1 MSSFFEPRGE
11 LIIVIVPNP
20 DGLHIRVLSQI
31 KVIIT
36 NDGYADHIVFRGAG
50 FMSRN
55 QVL

>member
-1 MSSFFEPRGE
+1 MSFFEPRGE

-36 NDGYADHIVFRGAG
+36 NDGYADHIVFQGAG
-50 FMSRN
+50 FVSRN